1 MNKNIILLGA
11 PGAGK
16 GTQAQILK
24 EKYNIP
30 HISTGDMFREAIKNK
45 TPLGTLADSYISKGH
60 LVPDDVTIA
69 LVKERLSKDD
79 CANGYLLDGF
89 PRTLVQAEALAK
101 LSKEI
106 NREINLVINIDVKEE
121 ILIDRIS
128 GRRICKSCGASYH
141 IKNMPPKVEGVCDH
155 CGGEL
160 YIRKDDN
167 VDALKVRLEHYRNET
182 KPLIEYYSKEGLLKT
197 VDGAIGLDNVL
208 CEISSFI
215 EGDLK

>member
-1 MNKNIILLGA
+1 MKLNILLLGA

-16 GTQAQILK
+16 GTQAQLIK

-30 HISTGDMFREAIKNK
+30 HISTGDMFREAIRNK
-45 TPLGTLADSYISKGH
+45 TPIGVLADSYISKGN

-89 PRTLVQAEALAK
+89 PRTLVQAEALTQLTK
-101 LSKEI
+101 DI
-106 NREINLVINIDVKEE
+106 NRPIDLVIDIEVDENK
-121 ILIDRIS
+121 LIDRIS
-128 GRRICKSCGASYH
+128 GRRMCKGCGASYH
-141 IKNMPPKVEGVCDH
+141 IKNLPPKVEGVCDV

-167 VDALKVRLEHYRNET
+167 VDALKVRLDAYHT
-182 KPLIEYYSKEGLLKT
+182 QTQPLINYYAQYGLIGEVNGDTSLENVFKAI
-197 VDGAIGLDNVL
+197 VDL
-208 CEISSFI
+208 I
-215 EGDLK
+215 EGDK